1 MVQLMMF
8 LLERKKVG
16 KVTEAM
22 KQHLSKLCAWDELVM
37 VTVFI
42 MRQVFFGLIFSLWE
56 SLEQILI
63 KQLWCYVKLSA

>member
-1 MVQLMMF
+1 MVQLMTF
-8 LLERKKVG
+8 LLEHKKVG

-42 MRQVFFGLIFSLWE
+42 MRQGFFCLIFSLWE
-56 SLEQILI
+56 SFEQVLI
-63 KQLWCYVKLSA
+63 KQLWCCVKLSA